1 MRREDNIS
9 VLTKLIILD
18 VEEILENELSIRTVK
33 YIFQ

>member
-33 YIFQ
+33 YIF